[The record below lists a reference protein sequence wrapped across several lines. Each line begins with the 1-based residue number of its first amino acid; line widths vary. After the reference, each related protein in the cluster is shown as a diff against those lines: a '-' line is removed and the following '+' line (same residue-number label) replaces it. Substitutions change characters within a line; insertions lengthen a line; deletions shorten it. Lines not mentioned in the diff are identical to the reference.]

1 MVVAA
6 GADFMKLGVSNCI
19 QLGMLEQAARL
30 IPQAAIATTR
40 FMTNTIHSHGP
51 DGPLYKSLN
60 CDGEADQCPPP
71 CIPTGR
77 LPDTVSRGQ
86 CGPITVNLDLTCG
99 FCGTLR
105 PRYGLILAAP
115 AHKPRPPIGQ
125 NG

>member
-40 FMTNTIHSHGP
+40 FMTNTIHSLGP

-60 CDGEADQCPPP
+60 SDGEARVPSHASTPAECRIRCPGPSV
-71 CIPTGR
+71 GR
-77 LPDTVSRGQ
+77 LQ
-86 CGPITVNLDLTCG
+86 
-99 FCGTLR
+99 
-105 PRYGLILAAP
+105 
-115 AHKPRPPIGQ
+115 
-125 NG
+125 